1 MLDSMI
7 AMNDL
12 SPQLWSLDLPPTM
25 AAGRGTGIMATFSAA
40 DGYFLIAVI
49 REHQLARLADLVG
62 CPEWVDDPRLADRAE
77 WSERVDDVFR
87 PVIEKWASG
96 FSRMAAVAALATAG
110 IPAGP
115 CFTMDDLASDPHVAA
130 HQMLI
135 EVPSGTERPVLAA
148 GNPIKMSRLVEGP
161 VRLYPQPGQHTD
173 AVLADLLELPA
184 QEIAARRTK
193 GAFG

>member
-1 MLDSMI
+1 
-7 AMNDL
+7 
-12 SPQLWSLDLPPTM
+12 M
-25 AAGRGTGIMATFSAA
+25 AAGRGTGIMATFAA
-40 DGYFLIAVI
+40 GDGYFLIAVI

-62 CPEWVDDPRLADRAE
+62 CPEWVDDPRLVDRAE

-87 PVIEKWASG
+87 PVIEKWAAG
-96 FSRMAAVAALATAG
+96 FSRMEAVAALATAG

-130 HQMLI
+130 HHMLI
-135 EVPSGTERPVLAA
+135 EVPSGSERPVLAA
-148 GNPIKMSRLVEGP
+148 GNPIKMSALAEGP

-173 AVLADLLELPA
+173 EVLSEFLGLPVDELA
-184 QEIAARRTK
+184 TRRTK